1 VRLVA
6 LLAAAAIVSSA
17 SAAGQPWQ
25 PSMHAAVSYA
35 SHRRGAIAFAV
46 RTPTRHWNW
55 HATRIFP
62 SASVLK
68 AMLLVA
74 YLDLPSVRARTLRPG
89 DRALLT
95 PMIRIS
101 DNDAAGRVLGI
112 VGPDRLRGLAY
123 RAGMRRFTPVTG
135 IWGLSQIDAVD
146 QARYFLRIDR
156 LVAPRHRAYAMK
168 LLNTI
173 TPAQRWGIA
182 RVRPPGWRLYFKGGW
197 GSGTGWTDHQVALL
211 TRGHERV
218 SIAILTQSDGTHAY
232 GAETLRGIAVRL
244 LRGLGAA
251 EKVR

>member
-1 VRLVA
+1 VKLVA
-6 LLAAAAIVSSA
+6 VLATAAIVSSA

-25 PSMHAAVSYA
+25 PSMYAAVRYA
-35 SHRRGAIAFAV
+35 SHRQGAIAFAV
-46 RTPTRHWNW
+46 RTPTRHWSW
-55 HATRIFP
+55 HATRVFP

-74 YLDLPSVRARTLRPG
+74 YLDLPSVRARGLVQS
-89 DRALLT
+89 DRELLA
-95 PMIRIS
+95 PMIRRS

-112 VGPDRLRGLAY
+112 VGPDRLRGLAH

-135 IWGLSQIDAVD
+135 IWGLSQIDALD
-146 QARYFLRIDR
+146 QARYFLRIDS

-197 GSGTGWTDHQVALL
+197 GSGTGWVDHQVALL
-211 TRGHERV
+211 TRGDERV
-218 SIAILTQSDGTHAY
+218 SLAILTRSDGSHAY
-232 GAETLRGIAVRL
+232 GTKTLRGIAKRL
-244 LRGLGAA
+244 LRGLGSA
-251 EKVR
+251 EDAR